1 MLTALDEVPERVKG
15 LEMGADD
22 YLCKPF
28 DFDELLARVL
38 ALKRRMTAPQQQDQT
53 TLNIGSLAL
62 LIQQRIAL
70 LNGEELALTK
80 IEFELLL
87 YFVENQDKVLSRERI
102 LSRVWQTYSE
112 PNTNIIDVYVS
123 RLRKK

>member
-1 MLTALDEVPERVKG
+1 
-15 LEMGADD
+15 
-22 YLCKPF
+22 
-28 DFDELLARVL
+28 
-38 ALKRRMTAPQQQDQT
+38 MTAPQQQNQT
-53 TLNIGSLAL
+53 TLNIGSLTL
-62 LIQQRIAL
+62 NIQQRIAL
-70 LNGEELALTK
+70 LNEQELPLTK

-123 RLRKK
+123 RLRKKIETQPNLAIQTLRGNGYRMSLR